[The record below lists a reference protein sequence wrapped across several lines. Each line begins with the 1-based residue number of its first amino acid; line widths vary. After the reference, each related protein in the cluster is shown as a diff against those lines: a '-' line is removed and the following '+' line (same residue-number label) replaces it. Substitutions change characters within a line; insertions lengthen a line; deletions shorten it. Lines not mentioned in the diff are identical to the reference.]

1 MDEVGHTIRI
11 ANSIFPVN
19 NGLYTIT
26 SVAPAFGTGSVDW
39 NIGIAE
45 NLSFVTASA
54 DDVDVFFDMQNTCL
68 ATIGYDGG
76 IGNDENDIVLMY
88 KNPAMQ
94 TWKYVYGI
102 NQGETVSLDA
112 YSIEDDPQIQF
123 RLKYKKSVSS
133 VYTENILGTNDI
145 YMNFVVNGTEGIN
158 TLPATTTPFV
168 VNLNGFAE
176 SIGSPLTGVQWSV
189 ISGPSGAVNTF
200 SAPTN
205 TVTNFVTD
213 LFGSYVIA
221 LTATNANGQTAVD
234 MLTLNLIEQ
243 VNQPPVAVAKWG
255 DGTQAPKNITWQ
267 VVQPITAIWYGLYQA
282 QLSSASSSDDGYI
295 VGQYW
300 QYNLNNAGWTDLT
313 SNAPLFPSAVSP
325 AQSINTD
332 GNWKFRVKV
341 KDNFGLTS
349 NWSNDLILDI
359 TGSQMGGNPLYL
371 FQMQICGGR

>member
-1 MDEVGHTIRI
+1 M
-11 ANSIFPVN
+11 
-19 NGLYTIT
+19 
-26 SVAPAFGTGSVDW
+26 
-39 NIGIAE
+39 
-45 NLSFVTASA
+45 
-54 DDVDVFFDMQNTCL
+54 
-68 ATIGYDGG
+68 
-76 IGNDENDIVLMY
+76 
-88 KNPAMQ
+88 
-94 TWKYVYGI
+94 
-102 NQGETVSLDA
+102 
-112 YSIEDDPQIQF
+112 
-123 RLKYKKSVSS
+123 KYKKSVSS

-371 FQMQICGGR
+371 FQMQILSGGSGMFNTLAQLSISFTSQIDKLLVRTDFYNVVGPSQANDFYLKVQGNGTLQYYSPQVGIERDITSIMSSNMNITIDLNNVPPTKTCSVTFIAYDFFNNVIGTQTITMGHH